1 MNRTTVCFSTETTR
15 PVQGDLTDLYLNPDV
30 ILSLT
35 RTRTVGY
42 LRDVRRLTVALSR
55 ARLGL
60 YILGRREV
68 FESCYELKPAF
79 DLLLQRPDK
88 LMLAPGEMF
97 PSARSLDDEVQGTPM
112 ESVEHLGQYVFEMT
126 QAKLKAMGGETAVN
140 NEMDMGGDEEV
151 VMDED
156 EVMLGA
162 GEEGDDDPLHEH
174 TFTEA

>member
-1 MNRTTVCFSTETTR
+1 
-15 PVQGDLTDLYLNPDV
+15 V

-35 RTRTVGY
+35 RTRSVGY

-97 PSARSLDDEVQGTPM
+97 PSPRDASAPVDGTAM
-112 ESVEHLGQYVFEMT
+112 EGVEHLGQYVFEMT
-126 QAKLKAMGGETAVN
+126 QAKVKAMG
-140 NEMDMGGDEEV
+140 DGDITIEDAAPAEEDGLI
-151 VMDED
+151 DED
-156 EVMLGA
+156 EDELMGA
-162 GEEGDDDPLHEH
+162 DDDE
-174 TFTEA
+174 EIV